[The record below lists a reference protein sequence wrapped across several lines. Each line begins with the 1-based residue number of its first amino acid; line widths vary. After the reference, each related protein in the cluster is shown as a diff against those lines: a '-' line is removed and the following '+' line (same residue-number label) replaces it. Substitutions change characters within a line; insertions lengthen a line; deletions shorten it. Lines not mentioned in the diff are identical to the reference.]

1 MNHMPT
7 TTYGVIAADDGSFL
21 MACAKKRTRHWQLA
35 SVHRW
40 ESTDRIKSFLLLHR
54 GVIAAVPSVWKKIP
68 HKDGTSSGEFVYAQT
83 DAALSPHAHGLV
95 LDPFERRLSGNLLS
109 IVPDDAYLATVP
121 RALADNP
128 VSSFVAVDKIDTWY
142 KIGIIID
149 ARLVA
154 VFTMAP
160 AVPDK
165 LESHLGRIERY
176 FTHAACGIAMPK
188 HLYLLDEA
196 VDAETVPLYTVTNV
210 HCEKA
215 GFSDRESLMAF
226 GAALS
231 GITGTVPQ
239 LLPASGRSAFRR
251 VRAGL
256 YAAAALLCA
265 CMVLLAAGIPATRL
279 LMERHLDGYKKQYQ
293 AILMQNTDIRQMM
306 EQNESL
312 ARSITALSEIMSHQT
327 NWSSFLQL
335 IGTIRPQGLYL
346 DMLGSETL
354 NAGTGNVRIAMSG
367 WSQNE
372 SLVTDFIS
380 GLQKSKEIADVS
392 LSSLE
397 RGGTQNIVNFKVVC
411 SLKLIASSQAK

>member
-1 MNHMPT
+1 
-7 TTYGVIAADDGSFL
+7 
-21 MACAKKRTRHWQLA
+21 
-35 SVHRW
+35 
-40 ESTDRIKSFLLLHR
+40 
-54 GVIAAVPSVWKKIP
+54 
-68 HKDGTSSGEFVYAQT
+68 
-83 DAALSPHAHGLV
+83 
-95 LDPFERRLSGNLLS
+95 
-109 IVPDDAYLATVP
+109 
-121 RALADNP
+121 
-128 VSSFVAVDKIDTWY
+128 
-142 KIGIIID
+142 
-149 ARLVA
+149 
-154 VFTMAP
+154 MAP
-160 AVPDK
+160 ADPDK
-165 LESHLGRIERY
+165 LEPHLGRIERY
-176 FTHAACGIAMPK
+176 FTHVACGIVMPK
-188 HLYLLDEA
+188 HLYLLGEA
-196 VDAETVPLYTVTNV
+196 VDTKTVPLYAVTNV

-215 GFSDRESLMAF
+215 GFSDREPLMAF

-231 GITGTVPQ
+231 GITGSVPQ
-239 LLPASGRSAFRR
+239 LLPATERSAFRH
-251 VRAGL
+251 VRTGL

-279 LMERHLDGYKKQYQ
+279 LMKRQLDGYKKQYQ

-312 ARSITALSEIMSHQT
+312 AQSITALSEIMSHQT

-335 IGTIRPQGLYL
+335 IGTIRPQGLYF